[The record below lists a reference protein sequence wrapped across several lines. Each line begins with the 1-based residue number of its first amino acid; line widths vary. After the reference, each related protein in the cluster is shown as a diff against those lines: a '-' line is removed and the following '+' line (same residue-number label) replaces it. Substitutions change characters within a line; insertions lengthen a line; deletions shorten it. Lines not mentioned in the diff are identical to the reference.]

1 MLDLLAASPI
11 AALLRGSGTAYL
23 LVNATHILGIAL
35 LIGSILPLDLRL
47 AGAFPRTPLPAI
59 APLLRF
65 MALVGL
71 SLAVITG
78 FVLFTANP
86 GEYATNPAF
95 RIKLLL
101 LALAVLNATLV
112 TRSAMGAGAFGGC
125 AHESATPHGRP
136 VGNPLAVHPARRP
149 LDRLPLRGQNDSP
162 LHG

>member
-23 LVNATHILGIAL
+23 LVSASHILGIAL

-47 AGAFPRTPLPAI
+47 AGAFPRTPLPVI
-59 APLLRF
+59 APLLRGT
-65 MALVGL
+65 ALVGL

-78 FVLFTANP
+78 FILFTANP
-86 GEYATNPAF
+86 GEYATNTGF

-112 TRSAMGAGAFGGC
+112 TRSRAWAQVLSGAAPTK
-125 AHESATPHGRP
+125 ALRLMAALSAILWLSILLAGRWI
-136 VGNPLAVHPARRP
+136 GFL
-149 LDRLPLRGQNDSP
+149 
-162 LHG
+162 